1 MDDPDRW
8 IARAH
13 DAYAQPLPDEPGAR
27 ARVLERV
34 RREREANPRPWV
46 FRALHVPPLAAAAA
60 LVVTLA
66 LGAAGGATWMAARVR
81 MRATAPSIVQ
91 PAPVTFVFRAPGASR
106 VALVGDFNGW
116 DPEATP
122 LRRAALGDA
131 WTAQVSLGRGLH
143 AYAFVI
149 DGREWS
155 PDPSAPL
162 ASESA
167 YGRRNSVVVVGEG
180 GAL

>member
-1 MDDPDRW
+1 M
-8 IARAH
+8 
-13 DAYAQPLPDEPGAR
+13 
-27 ARVLERV
+27 
-34 RREREANPRPWV
+34 
-46 FRALHVPPLAAAAA
+46 
-60 LVVTLA
+60 
-66 LGAAGGATWMAARVR
+66 
-81 MRATAPSIVQ
+81 
-91 PAPVTFVFRAPGASR
+91 FVFRAPGASR

-131 WTAQVSLGRGLH
+131 WTAEVPLPRGLH
-143 AYAFVI
+143 VYAFVI
-149 DGREWS
+149 DGREWT

-162 ASESA
+162 TPASS